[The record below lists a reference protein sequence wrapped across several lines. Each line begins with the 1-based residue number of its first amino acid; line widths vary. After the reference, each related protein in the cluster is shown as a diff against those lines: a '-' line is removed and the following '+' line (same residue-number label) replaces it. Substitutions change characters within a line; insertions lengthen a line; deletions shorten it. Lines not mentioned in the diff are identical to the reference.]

1 MKEMG
6 WMFQPHGD
14 ARLPHPKKEL
24 ARLEVLGHPL
34 SQAKVLDQ
42 DASDGGGYNR
52 SKNKVVRMKM
62 DAPAKMKTNSS
73 HTNILTNLIFCK

>member
-6 WMFQPHGD
+6 WMFQPHD
-14 ARLPHPKKEL
+14 DTKSPHPKKEL

-34 SQAKVLDQ
+34 GQAKVLDQ
-42 DASDGGGYNR
+42 DVSDGGGYNR

-62 DAPAKMKTNSS
+62 DASTKIKTNSS
-73 HTNILTNLIFCK
+73 HTNIIRNLIFCK